1 MKRLTSSVLAG
12 LGGLALLAGAPAQAL
27 TLAQDTAT
35 EPGAPPPQERI
46 RLINVNG
53 YSVIDREHVVLNGGA
68 SRHYLV
74 TLRHR
79 CSGLRS
85 GVRIAT
91 SFPATTT
98 LHPPYI
104 EYIHVGDSISPMGC
118 AIQTVEEVESVDA
131 ARTLVADRAAAAEA
145 AEEAEN
151 ADDTP
156 SLR

>member
-12 LGGLALLAGAPAQAL
+12 LGGLALLAGSPAQAMP
-27 TLAQDTAT
+27 LAQETAPNSAH

-46 RLINVNG
+46 RLVNVNG

-74 TLRHR
+74 TLRNR

-104 EYIHVGDSISPMGC
+104 EYIHVGDGMSPMGC
-118 AIQTVEEVESVDA
+118 AIQTIEEIESVDA
-131 ARTLVADRAAAAEA
+131 ARTLVAERAAAAEA
-145 AEEAEN
+145 AEEA
-151 ADDTP
+151 DTP
-156 SLR
+156 SQR

>member
-1 MKRLTSSVLAG
+1 MKRLTSSILAG
-12 LGGLALLAGAPAQAL
+12 LGGLALLAGSTA
-27 TLAQDTAT
+27 LAQDTA

-46 RLINVNG
+46 RLVNVNG

-68 SRHYLV
+68 RRHYLV

-104 EYIHVGDSISPMGC
+104 EYIHVGDRVSSMGC
-118 AIQTVEEVESVDA
+118 AIDTIEEVESVET
-131 ARTLVADRAAAAEA
+131 ARTLVAERAAAAQA
-145 AEEAEN
+145 AEEAE
-151 ADDTP
+151 AGDTP
-156 SLR
+156 SPR

>member
-1 MKRLTSSVLAG
+1 MKRLTSSILAG
-12 LGGLALLAGAPAQAL
+12 LGGLALLAGSTA
-27 TLAQDTAT
+27 LAQDTAA

-46 RLINVNG
+46 RLVHVNG
-53 YSVIDREHVVLNGGA
+53 YSVIDSEHVVLNGGA

-104 EYIHVGDSISPMGC
+104 EYIHVGGGVSSMGC
-118 AIQTVEEVESVDA
+118 TIRTIEEIDNVEA

-145 AEEAEN
+145 AEEAARE
-151 ADDTP
+151 DTP
-156 SLR
+156 SPR

>member
-12 LGGLALLAGAPAQAL
+12 LGGLALLAGSTAA
-27 TLAQDTAT
+27 AQDTAT

-46 RLINVNG
+46 RLVNVNG

-68 SRHYLV
+68 RRHYLV

-85 GVRIAT
+85 GIRIAT

-104 EYIHVGDSISPMGC
+104 EYIHVGGGPSPMRC
-118 AIQTVEEVESVDA
+118 AIDTIEAVESVDA

-145 AEEAEN
+145 AEEAEG